1 MVSDW
6 DQYRLNTSMTPVPTA
21 VASMIDDVRGW
32 VAVLLTSIPSGSSAA
47 GVSSGSSASATSGS
61 GTSSAS
67 GSTGA
72 AEGSGSGS
80 TGGAEEAYSVAC
92 VVTEINKLILRNSEC

>member
-1 MVSDW
+1 
-6 DQYRLNTSMTPVPTA
+6 MTPVPTA

-61 GTSSAS
+61 AGSSSAS

-72 AEGSGSGS
+72 AVGSGSGS
-80 TGGAEEAYSVAC
+80 TGGAEEASSVAC